1 LLKTNYKWFILVL
14 AMLAYGI
21 VTGADRMTIPVLFKE
36 ISLDLNLN
44 MVSIGTIWGMDP
56 LAGVFVCML
65 GGLLADRFGIKR
77 TLVAACILSGIFC
90 ALRGFS
96 NNFIS
101 MAATMFLFGLVN
113 SITFTVAPKIAAVWF
128 NGKHLTLANS
138 LMMMSMAVFSMASTM
153 LSATV
158 LSPWLGG
165 WRNVLFFMGAPAVL
179 IGILWWIF
187 GREPRKGE
195 IPGAIVTTVPLKEA
209 FLQVVRIKQVWIFGL
224 IQFCFMGSMTGMG
237 GYLAIYLRDIGWSAV
252 AADTALTVTSATG
265 IIGVIPMVML
275 ASRLRSP
282 RGMFIFS
289 MMIIVATL
297 VLIPFVSDTWFW
309 VLIIGGGLL
318 RAAGPAL
325 ANTLIFS
332 IKGVGGTYAGTAL
345 GLATT
350 LGMLGAF
357 AAPPLGN
364 KLAGI
369 NPGMPFV
376 FWSILAALSL
386 PLFLLLRE
394 SKPRESNLSPV
405 DGNIG

>member
-1 LLKTNYKWFILVL
+1 LVNKPIKDVILKSNYKWFILVL

-21 VTGADRMTIPVLFKE
+21 VTGADRMALPVLFKE

-65 GGLLADRFGIKR
+65 GGLLADRFGLKR
-77 TLVAACILSGIFC
+77 TLVVTCILSGIFC
-90 ALRGFS
+90 SLRGFS

-101 MAATMFLFGLVN
+101 MAATMFLFGIVN
-113 SITFTVAPKIAAVWF
+113 SITFAVAPKVAAVWF
-128 NGKHLTLANS
+128 SGKFVSLANS
-138 LMMMSMAVFSMASTM
+138 LMMMAMAVFSMASTM

-165 WRNVLFFMGAPAVL
+165 WRNVLIFMGAPAVL
-179 IGILWWIF
+179 IGIVWWIF

-195 IPGAIVTTVPLKEA
+195 ISETVVTRVPFKEA
-209 FLQVVRIKQVWIFGL
+209 FFHVVRIKHVWIFGA
-224 IQFCFMGSMTGMG
+224 IQFCFMGTMTGMG
-237 GYLAIYLRDIGWSAV
+237 GYMAIYLRNIGWSNV
-252 AADTALTVTSATG
+252 AASTALTVTSATG

-275 ASRLRSP
+275 ATRLRSP

-289 MMIIVATL
+289 MAISTVMM
-297 VLIPFVSDTWFW
+297 VLLPFVNATWFW

-325 ANTLIFS
+325 ANTLLFS
-332 IKGVGGTYAGTAL
+332 VEGVGGTYAGTAL
-345 GLATT
+345 GLATS

-364 KLAGI
+364 KLASIG
-369 NPGMPFV
+369 PGMPFV
-376 FWSILAALSL
+376 FWGILAALSL
-386 PLFLLLRE
+386 PLFLLLRD
-394 SKPRESNLSPV
+394 SKKKE
-405 DGNIG
+405 